1 MTPTLLHALF
11 EAAAYAIGFRLFLRE
26 RRRRALPAL
35 ADREASLA
43 IGVGAIPRRRARRED
58 RPLAVRPGLR
68 VRRAPGRPPP
78 RLEAPAG
85 GGKSII
91 GALLGGLAGWGSRRS
106 STACAVRPGMPSSGH

>member
-43 IGVGAIPRRRARRED
+43 IGVGAILGAALGAKIAYWLYDPAY
-58 RPLAVRPGLR
+58 AFAGLR
-68 VRRAPGRPPP
+68 DGHLPDWRTCWAASRSSARCWAGSPGWR
-78 RLEAPAG
+78 
-85 GGKSII
+85 
-91 GALLGGLAGWGSRRS
+91 SRRS

>member
-43 IGVGAIPRRRARRED
+43 IGVGAI
-58 RPLAVRPGLR
+58 L
-68 VRRAPGRPPP
+68 
-78 RLEAPAG
+78 
-85 GGKSII
+85 
-91 GALLGGLAGWGSRRS
+91 GAALGA
-106 STACAVRPGMPSSGH
+106 